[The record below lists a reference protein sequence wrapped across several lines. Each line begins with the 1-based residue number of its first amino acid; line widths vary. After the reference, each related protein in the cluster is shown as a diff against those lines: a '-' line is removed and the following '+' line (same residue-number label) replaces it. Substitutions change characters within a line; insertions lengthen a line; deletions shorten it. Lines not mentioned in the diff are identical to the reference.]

1 MSAPTS
7 APLAAAAAAPHTMAA
22 SRHALITGAGRGI
35 GEAIARALAADGWT
49 LSLAGRQAEP
59 LQRLAEALNAEH
71 PVAAVGTGP
80 GAETPAQGA
89 VVPGHGAVRMDV
101 TDAGSVDQAVAEARR
116 LRGPIRALVN
126 NAGAV
131 DTAPFARTSP
141 ALWQRMLAVNL
152 TGPFL
157 CCQAVLPDLRQA
169 QAGRIVNIASTAA
182 LKGYAYVSAYTAAKH
197 GLLGLTRSLALELA
211 AEGITV
217 NAVCPGYTETDI
229 LREGVQRIVARTGRD
244 EAAARAGFERHNP
257 QGRLVQPADVAAMVA
272 WLCSDAAAAV
282 NGQALAVDG
291 GETM

>member
-7 APLAAAAAAPHTMAA
+7 APLAAPAAAPHTTAA
-22 SRHALITGAGRGI
+22 ARHALITGAGRGI

-80 GAETPAQGA
+80 GAETPA
-89 VVPGHGAVRMDV
+89 HGAVRMDV

-141 ALWQRMLAVNL
+141 ELWQRMLAVNL

-229 LREGVQRIVARTGRD
+229 LREGVQRIVTRTGRD

>member
-1 MSAPTS
+1 MSAPSS
-7 APLAAAAAAPHTMAA
+7 APQAAPHTTAT

-71 PVAAVGTGP
+71 PPAAVGTGP
-80 GAETPAQGA
+80 GA
-89 VVPGHGAVRMDV
+89 VVPAHGAVLMDV
-101 TDAGSVDQAVAEARR
+101 TDAGSVEQAVAEARR

-217 NAVCPGYTETDI
+217 NAVCPGYTESDI